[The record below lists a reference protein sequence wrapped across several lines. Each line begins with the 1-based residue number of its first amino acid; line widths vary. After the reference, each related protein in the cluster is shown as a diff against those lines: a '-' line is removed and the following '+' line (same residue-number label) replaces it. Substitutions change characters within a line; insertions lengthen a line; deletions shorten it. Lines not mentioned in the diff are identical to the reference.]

1 MKLTRIL
8 GITVAMAALALSPP
22 AFAKGKGKKAPSTPP
37 TPEQVAAQIE
47 TNFAHM
53 NPNSEGLVTL
63 GGVIE
68 FKKWQ
73 NPNRQYYSVERAEK
87 EGKATYDACLALMTG
102 DKSKGFNLAAYK
114 AYKNAAAKAESTD
127 K

>member
-1 MKLTRIL
+1 MKLHRIIAISVTML
-8 GITVAMAALALSPP
+8 AITLAGPAL
-22 AFAKGKGKKAPSTPP
+22 AKGKGKKAPSTPP
-37 TPEQVAAQIE
+37 TPEQMAAQIE

-63 GGVIE
+63 AGVIE

-73 NPNRQYYSVERAEK
+73 NPNRQYYSVERAEQ
-87 EGKATYDACLALMTG
+87 EGKAIYDACLALMTG

-114 AYKNAAAKAESTD
+114 TYKNAPAKTDSTNM
-127 K
+127 

>member
-1 MKLTRIL
+1 MKPHRI
-8 GITVAMAALALSPP
+8 ISIIVTMAAITLADP
-22 AFAKGKGKKAPSTPP
+22 ALAKGKGKKAPSTPP

-47 TNFAHM
+47 TNFVHM

-73 NPNRQYYSVERAEK
+73 NPNRQYYSVERAEQ
-87 EGKATYDACLALMTG
+87 EGKAIYDTCLALMTG
-102 DKSKGFNLAAYK
+102 DKSKGFNLVAYK
-114 AYKNAAAKAESTD
+114 AYKNVPAKTESSD
-127 K
+127 